1 MAAVEN
7 PTVKRTV
14 KHKMYAYFT
23 TVEGM
28 KPDGSY
34 GQLPVEKQ
42 ARRGEEIE
50 IAEQEANRG
59 DLHGA
64 FFTEEELEE
73 QQGSGEDVAAPDED
87 SVELG
92 GAPSNADVPDL
103 VEATDEEVLAWLDGT
118 ADARR
123 PSIPQVLAAV
133 QAVSEED
140 RPEVAEKVREAE
152 EMSDRDTR
160 STLVEPL
167 QAVEVEDEVEEEE
180 EQE

>member
-1 MAAVEN
+1 MATEEN
-7 PTVKRTV
+7 PTVMRTV
-14 KHKMYAYFT
+14 KHKMFSYFT

-34 GQLPVEKQ
+34 GPLPVEKQ
-42 ARRGEEIE
+42 ARRGEELE
-50 IAEQEANRG
+50 LAEQEANRG

-73 QQGSGEDVAAPDED
+73 QQSAGEEVAETPAED
-87 SVELG
+87 IVELG
-92 GAPSNADVPDL
+92 GAPQSADVPDL
-103 VEATDEEVLAWLDGT
+103 VEVSDEEVTAWLDGT

-133 QAVSEED
+133 NAVSEEN
-140 RPEVAEKVREAE
+140 RQAVAEKVREAE
-152 EMSDRDTR
+152 EASDRDTR

-167 QAVEVEDEVEEEE
+167 RFVEVEDEVEEEE
-180 EQE
+180 E